1 MTTPNALEQLNNAA
15 YAGLQTFQ
23 QLATIF
29 LDASERLTT
38 LNLDAVRIVAA
49 DGLPLL
55 AADYRSQEGA
65 QEWARVSSAGIDHA
79 AAYLRGLGAVYA
91 QSQVEVA
98 ELGARQVD
106 EMTDAL
112 HAMLDRVAEAVS
124 PATADV
130 VAAMKSALDNA
141 NTAYDKLLQS
151 TRELSATTLASAG
164 RLKTEAE
171 AANTGRAKKAA

>member
-1 MTTPNALEQLNNAA
+1 MTTPNVVEQLNNAA

-29 LDASERLTT
+29 LGASERLTT
-38 LNLDAVRIVAA
+38 LNLDVARIAAA

-55 AADYRSQEGA
+55 AADYRS

-79 AAYLRGLGAVYA
+79 AAYLRGVGAVYA

-151 TRELSATTLASAG
+151 TRDLSATTLAAAG

>member
-1 MTTPNALEQLNNAA
+1 MTTPNALEQLNNATHA
-15 YAGLQTFQ
+15 SLQTFQ

-29 LDASERLTT
+29 LNASERLTT
-38 LNLDAVRIVAA
+38 LNLDAARIVAA

-55 AADYRSQEGA
+55 AADYRSQE
-65 QEWARVSSAGIDHA
+65 WARIGSAGIDHA

-91 QSQVEVA
+91 QSQVEVT

-112 HAMLDRVAEAVS
+112 HALLDRVAETVS

-141 NTAYDKLLQS
+141 NTAYDSLLQS
-151 TRELSATTLASAG
+151 TRELSANTLEAAG

-171 AANTGRAKKAA
+171 AANTGRARKAA